1 MANGPSAEEPTS
13 GHVPFDPSAF
23 GNPPPPELTEDLV
36 PIMRPRTPAATT
48 SASRWEAWLPVLN
61 NRLILSGLGLVVV
74 LLLISIVLVSI
85 GRGNTD
91 THPILVTVRTPDAS
105 TTALPGG
112 SLSGRVLTTVSVR
125 RGPGATYDY
134 VGTVPRG
141 AAVAIVG
148 RNGTTSWLQIPY
160 PPGSPLRG
168 WVDANFV
175 EVTGD
180 VSQLAIA
187 GPGPTP
193 FVSLPTASA
202 PPTGVPSA
210 IEATSAPTQEQTPG
224 VTATPTSQARPTPTE
239 QPRPTPTEQPKPTA
253 TPPG

>member
-1 MANGPSAEEPTS
+1 MANGPSAE
-13 GHVPFDPSAF
+13 DPSGDAPF
-23 GNPPPPELTEDLV
+23 NPSPIGNPLPPELTADAV
-36 PIMRPRTPAATT
+36 PIMRPRTLAATT
-48 SASRWEAWLPVLN
+48 SVSRWEAWLPVLN

-112 SLSGRVLTTVSVR
+112 GLNGRVLTTVSVR
-125 RGPGATYDY
+125 NGPGATYGY
-134 VGTVPRG
+134 LGTVPRG
-141 AAVAIVG
+141 AAVAVVG
-148 RNGTTSWLQIPY
+148 RNGTTTWLQIPY

-168 WVDANFV
+168 WLDANFV
-175 EVTGD
+175 QVTGD
-180 VSQLAIA
+180 VSQLAVA

-202 PPTGVPSA
+202 PPTEVPT

-224 VTATPTSQARPTPTE
+224 ITATPTSQAGPTPTE
-239 QPRPTPTEQPKPTA
+239 QPGPTPTEQSEPTA